1 MADDKPLSRWA
12 RAHGKRPAPPPY
24 VPRALEPE
32 SETVVENYDDNSPLV
47 DTEPSETEKIRRD
60 VEDRGLETAVDIAH
74 LVIQTL
80 NNYKPK
86 GA

>member
-12 RAHGKRPAPPPY
+12 RAHGKRPAPQPY
-24 VPRALEPE
+24 VPKALEPE
-32 SETVVENYDDNSPLV
+32 PETVVENYDDDRPLI
-47 DTEPSETEKIRRD
+47 DTEPSEAEKVQREIK
-60 VEDRGLETAVDIAH
+60 DRGLEANVEIAH